1 MDTTTSKNAAKKC
14 RQCENR
20 AAANFTIP
28 ATIDTNPP
36 AIIAPNVSD
45 TTITNNPQRPDK
57 EIEDLYRL
65 AARRAAKQAWQRKY
79 IEKQAQLETTATP
92 QPPWNIWT
100 NLYLL
105 VDNYHCKQLFCAAP
119 ITVHMIV
126 EPNAT
131 TDIVFTILTPTD
143 TDPATSS
150 TLTDDDMDTVE
161 KIDAKLTHMEQDW
174 AKTQLG
180 PFSEG
185 V

>member
-1 MDTTTSKNAAKKC
+1 MAA
-14 RQCENR
+14 Q
-20 AAANFTIP
+20 
-28 ATIDTNPP
+28 
-36 AIIAPNVSD
+36 
-45 TTITNNPQRPDK
+45 
-57 EIEDLYRL
+57 
-65 AARRAAKQAWQRKY
+65 Y

-105 VDNYHCKQLFCAAP
+105 VDNYYCKQLFCAAP

-180 PFSEG
+180 RFSKG